1 MSNYVN
7 VRAAH
12 LLPYQITHT
21 KQGGESG
28 EGGKSLGKTTETPFA
43 VL

>member
-1 MSNYVN
+1 MINYVN

-12 LLPYQITHT
+12 LLPYHIMHT
-21 KQGGESG
+21 KQDGEGG
-28 EGGKSLGKTTETPFA
+28 EGGKSFRSYHRNPLS